1 LPWLALIEQT
11 KSAILSVVSFAIAS
25 ILGVLLLALNGWPVP
40 DALIAVGLSLGLIVT
55 AQLAWMDLRH

>member
-1 LPWLALIEQT
+1 M

-25 ILGVLLLALNGWPVP
+25 ILGVLLLALNGWPAP